1 MSWLMV
7 FVLLTLALIFG
18 FVGIIAWFM
27 PKRYFALRKSSSLF
41 RGLTGSS
48 KMDMRAKPEE
58 NLWGTRI
65 ITAIMVSIM
74 LAGAY
79 GISQVLMR

>member
-1 MSWLMV
+1 MSWVMVLLM
-7 FVLLTLALIFG
+7 LTLALIFG
-18 FVGIIAWFM
+18 FVGVIAWFM

-48 KMDMRAKPEE
+48 KMDMKAKPEE

-65 ITAIMVSIM
+65 ITVIMVSVL

-79 GISQVLMR
+79 GISLGLMR

>member
-1 MSWLMV
+1 MSWVMV
-7 FVLLTLALIFG
+7 FLMITLALIFG
-18 FVGIIAWFM
+18 FVGVIAWFM
-27 PKRYFALRKSSSLF
+27 PQRYFALRKSSSLF

-48 KMDMRAKPEE
+48 KIDMRAKPEE

-65 ITAIMVSIM
+65 ITAIMVTIM